1 MKYLALWEP
10 VVHTSGSTMTWV
22 KSRRC
27 ESSSCVEVAF
37 VDDEILVRSSA
48 QSDSPVLRFTAD
60 EWVAFVGGVR
70 DGDFDFG
77 LALSP
82 AN

>member
-1 MKYLALWEP
+1 
-10 VVHTSGSTMTWV
+10 VHTSESTTTWV

-37 VDDEILVRSSA
+37 VDDVILVRSSA
-48 QSDSPVLRFTAD
+48 DSQSPVLRFSAD

-77 LALSP
+77 ATFPP

>member
-1 MKYLALWEP
+1 
-10 VVHTSGSTMTWV
+10 VHTLESTTTWV

-37 VDDEILVRSSA
+37 TDDVILVRSSA
-48 QSDSPVLRFTAD
+48 ESQSPVLRFTAA

-77 LALSP
+77 LASSP

>member
-1 MKYLALWEP
+1 
-10 VVHTSGSTMTWV
+10 VHTSESTTTWV

-37 VDDEILVRSSA
+37 ADDVILVRSSA
-48 QSDSPVLRFTAD
+48 ESQSPVLRFTTN

-77 LALSP
+77 LAASP